1 MEDTI
6 EAKKDCP
13 GELHSVLSAECH
25 VSGKDPISPEEQHSH
40 SPNQLMEET
49 VLEFTTHEESS
60 IDLER
65 DQGDHLISPESPPST
80 EVMQP
85 NHSLL
90 PPEGD
95 QALSL
100 DTSAQSSEFDSQ
112 IPNGKPKKKLLPP
125 PPPPQNHL
133 FDVAAALDKS
143 RVKTVFLFLSNLL
156 FTWS

>member
-49 VLEFTTHEESS
+49 VLEFTTHEESF
-60 IDLER
+60 ID
-65 DQGDHLISPESPPST
+65 GDHLISPDSPPST

-85 NHSLL
+85 NHRLL
-90 PPEGD
+90 PPEGG
-95 QALSL
+95 QALSF